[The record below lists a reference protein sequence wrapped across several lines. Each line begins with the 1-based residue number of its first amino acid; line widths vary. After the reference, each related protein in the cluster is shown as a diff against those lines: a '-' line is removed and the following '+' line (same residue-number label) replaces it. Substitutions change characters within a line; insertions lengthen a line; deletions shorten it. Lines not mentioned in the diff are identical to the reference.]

1 MRKEDLIKALVKLAR
16 IEETRSAKSAKKLSA
31 NGNGHGSVAK
41 VAGAA
46 AKSLAKA
53 GSNGNGRSHASNGNG
68 RHAASENISGNGVS
82 GNGVS
87 GNGVS
92 GNGVSANGGVSRFGA
107 NGRSSRS
114 EKRLDAMRTK
124 LVHNKDLAYS
134 GEGGNTP
141 GRDRLVVMVRGP
153 YWLHVCWELTRTS
166 IERARVAMGQRWHSA
181 RPVLRLCQVS
191 RDGTTSSAR
200 KVVRDIP
207 IHGGVN
213 NWYVDVVDPPKNY
226 QMEIGYLAQ
235 EGRFL
240 SLARSNVVST
250 PPAGSVESVD
260 NNWVEVA
267 LDCDRI
273 YAMSG
278 GYSPDGDNSELKNL
292 FEQRLRRP
300 MGSSLA
306 TRFGIGT
313 GVLNAKRDFSF
324 CVDAELVI
332 FGVAEPGSYV
342 TLRGEP
348 VRLQPD
354 GSFSVRF
361 NLPDRRQ
368 VLPVVAASPDGV
380 EERTIVLAVERNT
393 KVMEPV
399 SREPEN

>member
-1 MRKEDLIKALVKLAR
+1 
-16 IEETRSAKSAKKLSA
+16 
-31 NGNGHGSVAK
+31 
-41 VAGAA
+41 
-46 AKSLAKA
+46 
-53 GSNGNGRSHASNGNG
+53 
-68 RHAASENISGNGVS
+68 
-82 GNGVS
+82 
-87 GNGVS
+87 
-92 GNGVSANGGVSRFGA
+92 
-107 NGRSSRS
+107 
-114 EKRLDAMRTK
+114 
-124 LVHNKDLAYS
+124 
-134 GEGGNTP
+134 
-141 GRDRLVVMVRGP
+141 MVRGP
-153 YWLHVCWELTRTS
+153 YWLHACWELTRTS

-181 RPVLRLCQVS
+181 RPVLRLCQVA
-191 RDGTTSSAR
+191 RDGTTSSVR
-200 KVVRDIP
+200 KVVRDVE

-213 NWYVDVVDPPKNY
+213 NWYVDVVDPPKSY
-226 QMEIGYLAQ
+226 QMDIGYLAPD
-235 EGRFL
+235 GRFS

-278 GYSPDGDNSELKNL
+278 GYSPDGDNSELKDL

-313 GVLNAKRDFSF
+313 GVLNAKREFNF

-380 EERTIVLAVERNT
+380 EQQTIVLAVERNT

>member
-1 MRKEDLIKALVKLAR
+1 MRKEDLIKALVKLAKV
-16 IEETRSAKSAKKLSA
+16 EQARSAKKPSA
-31 NGNGHGSVAK
+31 NGNANGSTAK
-41 VAGAA
+41 A
-46 AKSLAKA
+46 AKSLAKV
-53 GSNGNGRSHASNGNG
+53 GSNGNGRSVSGNG
-68 RHAASENISGNGVS
+68 SSGSGVS
-82 GNGVS
+82 GNGASRHAASGSVS
-87 GNGVS
+87 GNG
-92 GNGVSANGGVSRFGA
+92 GPHAFGG
-107 NGRSSRS
+107 NGRSSRN

-124 LVHNKDLAYS
+124 LVQNKDLSYS
-134 GEGGNTP
+134 AQDGSTP

-153 YWLHVCWELTRTS
+153 YWLHACWELTRTS
-166 IERARVAMGQRWHSA
+166 IERARVGMGQRWHSA

-191 RDGTTSSAR
+191 RDGTTSSVR
-200 KVVRDIP
+200 KVIRDVE

-213 NWYVDVVDPPKNY
+213 NWYVDVADPPKSY
-226 QMEIGYLAQ
+226 QMDIGYLAPD
-235 EGRFL
+235 GRFL
-240 SLARSNVVST
+240 SVARSNVVST
-250 PPAGSVESVD
+250 PPAGSVESAD

-278 GYSPDGDNSELKNL
+278 GYSPEGDNTELKDL

-313 GVLNAKRDFSF
+313 GVLNTKREFNF

-354 GSFSVRF
+354 GSFSIRF

-399 SREPEN
+399 SREPEK

>member
-1 MRKEDLIKALVKLAR
+1 
-16 IEETRSAKSAKKLSA
+16 
-31 NGNGHGSVAK
+31 
-41 VAGAA
+41 
-46 AKSLAKA
+46 
-53 GSNGNGRSHASNGNG
+53 
-68 RHAASENISGNGVS
+68 
-82 GNGVS
+82 
-87 GNGVS
+87 
-92 GNGVSANGGVSRFGA
+92 
-107 NGRSSRS
+107 
-114 EKRLDAMRTK
+114 
-124 LVHNKDLAYS
+124 
-134 GEGGNTP
+134 
-141 GRDRLVVMVRGP
+141 MVRGP
-153 YWLHVCWELTRTS
+153 YWLHACWELTRVS

-181 RPVLRLCQVS
+181 RPVLRVCQVT
-191 RDGTTSSAR
+191 RDGTTNSAR
-200 KVVRDIP
+200 KVVRDVE

-213 NWYVDVVDPPKNY
+213 NWYVDVVDPPKSF
-226 QMEIGYLAQ
+226 QLDIGYLAPD
-235 EGRFL
+235 GRFL

-278 GYSPDGDNSELKNL
+278 GYSPDGDNTELKDL

-313 GVLNAKRDFSF
+313 GVLNTKRDFSF

-332 FGVAEPGSYV
+332 FGVAEPGAYV
-342 TLRGEP
+342 TLKGEP
-348 VRLQPD
+348 VRLQAD
-354 GSFSVRF
+354 GSFSVRI

-380 EERTIVLAVERNT
+380 EQRTVVLAVERNT

-399 SREPEN
+399 CREPEN

>member
-1 MRKEDLIKALVKLAR
+1 MISLTTLKSRTAKDLAALAKCKGVPGWHAMRKEDLIKALTKLAR
-16 IEETRSAKSAKKLSA
+16 IEEARSAKSAKKPSA
-31 NGNGHGSVAK
+31 NGNGSVAK

-46 AKSLAKA
+46 AKSVAKV
-53 GSNGNGRSHASNGNG
+53 GSNGNGRNHCGNG
-68 RHAASENISGNGVS
+68 GPHA
-82 GNGVS
+82 
-87 GNGVS
+87 
-92 GNGVSANGGVSRFGA
+92 FGA
-107 NGRSSRS
+107 NGRTSSRS

-134 GEGGNTP
+134 GEGGSAP
-141 GRDRLVVMVRGP
+141 ARDRLVVMVRGP
-153 YWLHVCWELTRTS
+153 YWLHACWELTRAS

-191 RDGTTSSAR
+191 RDGTTSSVR
-200 KVVRDIP
+200 KVVRDIG

-213 NWYVDVVDPPKNY
+213 NWYVDVVDPPKSY
-226 QMEIGYLAQ
+226 QLDIGYLAPD
-235 EGRFL
+235 GRFL

-250 PPAGSVESVD
+250 PPAGSVESAD

-278 GYSPDGDNSELKNL
+278 GYSPDGDNSELKDL
-292 FEQRLRRP
+292 FEQRMRRP

-313 GVLNAKRDFSF
+313 GVLNAKREFSF

-399 SREPEN
+399 SREPES